1 MTIESNRAGQVLE
14 IVIHRGQSLNAFDT
28 EHLLALEKCL
38 DLVAS
43 DKSIRVLLIR
53 GSGRAF
59 SVGSDIKE
67 MSTMDDSAF
76 ARATDLYQS
85 LCRKAR
91 ALNQPIIAAI
101 NGYALGGGLE
111 IALIADLRIAARS
124 AKFGLPDAE
133 LGFVI
138 RHVASVGELSI
149 GCRDSHG
156 FPG

>member
-67 MSTMDDSAF
+67 MNTMDDSAF
-76 ARATDLYQS
+76 AGA
-85 LCRKAR
+85 LC
-91 ALNQPIIAAI
+91 
-101 NGYALGGGLE
+101 
-111 IALIADLRIAARS
+111 S
-124 AKFGLPDAE
+124 AEDFSCGTRHKQWRRREHHRLP
-133 LGFVI
+133 
-138 RHVASVGELSI
+138 
-149 GCRDSHG
+149 
-156 FPG
+156 